1 MGGKYTICQGQ
12 RETQD
17 YTGAWLGGGESSQ
30 TQVKLMRTANNNKE
44 VRELKQKEDMR
55 KLTVRVK
62 QELTKIEV
70 S

>member
-1 MGGKYTICQGQ
+1 M
-12 RETQD
+12 
-17 YTGAWLGGGESSQ
+17 GGGESSQ
-30 TQVKLMRTANNNKE
+30 TQVTLMRTANNNKE

>member
-1 MGGKYTICQGQ
+1 M
-12 RETQD
+12 
-17 YTGAWLGGGESSQ
+17 GGGESSQ

>member
-30 TQVKLMRTANNNKE
+30 THLKLMRTANNNKE
-44 VRELKQKEDMR
+44 GRELKQDMR

-62 QELTKIEV
+62 QELTEIEV